1 MNKVRSE
8 PVHVQAKGD
17 DGPVRFIRQ
26 DRLYTVSAVLEHW
39 AISREWRQDPGA
51 GYGQADEFWRV
62 EAAPGPGM
70 TAAVYELRRE
80 PTSGAW
86 SLRRDTG

>member
-1 MNKVRSE
+1 LPFTATGAARIGDPE
-8 PVHVQAKGD
+8 HGLPERRERDVQAHGKFMPSG
-17 DGPVRFIRQ
+17 RTFRMI
-26 DRLYTVSAVLEHW
+26 
-39 AISREWRQDPGA
+39 
-51 GYGQADEFWRV
+51 